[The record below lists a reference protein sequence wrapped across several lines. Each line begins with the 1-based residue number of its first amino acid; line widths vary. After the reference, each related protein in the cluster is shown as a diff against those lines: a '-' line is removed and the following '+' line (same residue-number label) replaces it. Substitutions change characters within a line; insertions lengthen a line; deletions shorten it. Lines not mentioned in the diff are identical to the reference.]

1 MDTVF
6 LKLLNMSITASWL
19 IFAVLILRFLLRKAP
34 KWISCLLWG
43 LVAIRLIFP
52 FSIESVFSLI
62 PNTEPISNRIISGS
76 FSQTGTEIMPVTL
89 SVTESAELE
98 EHPLDAVS
106 APSNQ
111 GNRLFHLLGIIW
123 LTGTCLLILYSVIS
137 YYRLLWCTDIS
148 IPIRDNVLKC
158 DTIDTPFI
166 LGLFRPR
173 IYLPS
178 GMEDTQMEYV
188 IAHERAHIRR
198 LDHWWKPLGFLILS
212 VYWFRPLCWI
222 SYILFCRDIELAC
235 DEQVI
240 KSMDLKSKK
249 SYAEALLSCS
259 IKQRLITACPLAF
272 GEIGVKE
279 RIRSVLNYKRPAFWI
294 IWISVLA
301 CIVVSVCFLTN
312 PSSNDSASSGET
324 GYVMPGINVPSE
336 VLEAAER
343 YVETE
348 YNRIQ
353 GTLQD
358 YNYSNWRI
366 EHLDYS
372 YTYDNL
378 DGKLCELYQLNYEF
392 LSSSPEQVVL
402 VGGMSM
408 SEDGWTIPGYPN
420 STYLVFENT
429 GGELSFLCSLFEND
443 YFPGDE
449 IFTEDLRTA
458 VENASNTGTTGNLSE
473 LTSTQEAVLLPF
485 LRSWA
490 QAFVNRDGTVIT
502 SLASSEVIT
511 DFLDRELL
519 MGSNGQYSFGLSSP
533 WPWSDS
539 TDFSLNQYDS
549 EWAEIYYYARTSDP
563 HIICWKETLS
573 FEWMED
579 RYVITGEQLTFY
591 DHISSGAEFLEAY
604 GGQIDG
610 TMIDYTQNDLGKT
623 LNNNALLSSS
633 NLYQPL
639 FTPESAAVSLLNLS
653 TDSEKVQIS
662 RYDQDS
668 SSLNILFLEDQTT
681 ITIRMIQPYGENGI
695 WVPANDRVDV
705 LTRFSNTAWA
715 EVETLTYSDDVPD
728 LSGILCIGEIP
739 EYKIK
744 AYGYNDA
751 EIMGQGIAIQI
762 ADDVNYFDWIY
773 TTSRAILPDFYW
785 DENKK
790 QLQISFHT
798 YTGTGVAAENL
809 YVLQQYDTGT
819 LHPSNF
825 SINSYSDLASERIGY
840 RFNEETSE
848 LTLFDQETKQDLS
861 SVKVS
866 GSVTGLEIGSISG
879 FGLGETI
886 RFSVTPGYYLD
897 DGFIAEYED
906 MPTLDFEVLMEQN
919 DYGEISFDLGSLY

>member
-1 MDTVF
+1 
-6 LKLLNMSITASWL
+6 MSITASWL
-19 IFAVLILRFLLRKAP
+19 IFAVLIFRFLLRKAP

-76 FSQTGTEIMPVTL
+76 FSQTGIEIMPVTL
-89 SVTESAELE
+89 PVTESAELE
-98 EHPLDAVS
+98 EYPLDAVS
-106 APSNQ
+106 APANQ

-123 LTGTCLLILYSVIS
+123 LTGTCLLIFYSVIS
-137 YYRLLWCTDIS
+137 YYRLLWRTDIS
-148 IPIRDNVLKC
+148 ISIRDNVLKC

-178 GMEDTQMEYV
+178 GMEDTQTEYV
-188 IAHERAHIRR
+188 IAHERAHIKR

-240 KSMDLKSKK
+240 KSMDMKNKK

-279 RIRSVLNYKRPAFWI
+279 RIRSVLNYKKPAFWI

-301 CIVVSVCFLTN
+301 CIVVSLCFLTT
-312 PSSNDSASSGET
+312 PSNHDSANSGET

-348 YNRIQ
+348 YKRIQ

-358 YNYSNWRI
+358 YDYSNWRI
-366 EHLDYS
+366 EHLNYS
-372 YTYDNL
+372 FTYDDL

-443 YFPGDE
+443 CFPGDE
-449 IFTEDLRTA
+449 IFTEDLRAA
-458 VENASNTGTTGNLSE
+458 VENASNTGTTGNFPE
-473 LTSTQEAVLLPF
+473 LTPTQEAVLLPF

-579 RYVITGEQLTFY
+579 RYVITEEQLTFY
-591 DHISSGAEFLEAY
+591 DHISSGAEFAEAY

-633 NLYQPL
+633 NLYQAL
-639 FTPESAAVSLLNLS
+639 FTPESVAVSLLNLS

-662 RYDQDS
+662 RYDQNS

-681 ITIRMIQPYGENGI
+681 ITIRLIQPYGENGI

-705 LTRFSNTAWA
+705 LTRFSNTDWA
-715 EVETLTYSDDVPD
+715 KVETLTYSDDVPD

-751 EIMGQGIAIQI
+751 EIMGQGIAIRI

-785 DENKK
+785 DEDKR

-825 SINSYSDLASERIGY
+825 SMNSYSDLASERIGY
-840 RFNEETSE
+840 HFNEETSE

-886 RFSVTPGYYLD
+886 RFSATPGY
-897 DGFIAEYED
+897 
-906 MPTLDFEVLMEQN
+906 
-919 DYGEISFDLGSLY
+919 

>member
-449 IFTEDLRTA
+449 IFTEDLWTA

-519 MGSNGQYSFGLSSP
+519 IGSNGQYSFGLSSP

-798 YTGTGVAAENL
+798 YTGTGVAAEHL

-819 LHPSNF
+819 LHPSDF
-825 SINSYSDLASERIGY
+825 SMNSYSDLASDRIGY
-840 RFNEETSE
+840 RFNEETRE
-848 LTLFDQETKQDLS
+848 LTLIDQETKQDLS